1 MVSDIQPGAVGSNP
15 IWLTNL
21 AGILYF
27 TSQGALWKS
36 DGTVNGTVQVAPL
49 NPASTDGGI
58 SHLKTVGTT
67 LFFKSGTN
75 LRKIDN
81 AMAGSSLVMESCNP
95 IQLTNLNG
103 TLFFTGTDSINGT
116 ELWKSDGTSSGTL
129 LIRDITPGTQS
140 TYFQTLVP
148 SNNLLFLSL
157 DDGSDRE
164 LWRSDGTSSGTHI
177 LNIRPSG
184 PSNPADICSMGGSV
198 LLRANDGVNGY
209 ELWKSDGTSNGTILA
224 KDIWPSGISGSPAY
238 LQNVNGTVFFRAQ
251 SVGTSAELWKSDG
264 TSNGTVLVK
273 DIRPGTASSG
283 PRNFSNVNGT
293 LFFRANDGINGNELW
308 RSDGTSSGTFM
319 VRDIFVGA
327 AYGGNSPREMTDV
340 NGTMFFC
347 GNDGINGF
355 ELWKSDGTSNGTV
368 LVKNINPIAASD
380 PDQLV
385 NVNGT
390 LFFRANDGIHGAEL
404 WMVKPNSNPQSIS
417 LSGGSIAENQPSGS
431 SIGSFST
438 SDADVG
444 DVFVYSLVSGAGDS
458 DNSTFSII
466 GNQLFSASQFDFETK
481 SSFSIRVRTTDLEG
495 AFYEAQFAIS
505 VTDGND
511 APTQVS
517 LTNVVPVL
525 LSSADTSSAI
535 RVADVSAVDDGLG
548 TNLFSLSGA
557 DSGVFELVAGQLRLK
572 AGTVLN
578 YATQKSYTV
587 TVTVDDATVGGSP
600 DASVNFTLS
609 LQGLEGITVQNGT
622 PGRSYLRN
630 VDLNFSTA
638 LGLDV
643 VAASVGT
650 ASPRLR
656 LFFAGT
662 TGTQLVARNLT
673 GLVSVVGNTVKID
686 FGANGV
692 GGDRNSSLGD
702 GVYRL
707 RIDLSG
713 DGNAEFNATFFRLFG
728 DVDGNGIVN
737 DTDIQLVTSAQGLS
751 GLNLATDLNGDTFVN
766 SFDLT
771 NVKRRKGAKVV
782 WS

>member
-1 MVSDIQPGAVGSNP
+1 
-15 IWLTNL
+15 
-21 AGILYF
+21 
-27 TSQGALWKS
+27 
-36 DGTVNGTVQVAPL
+36 
-49 NPASTDGGI
+49 
-58 SHLKTVGTT
+58 
-67 LFFKSGTN
+67 
-75 LRKIDN
+75 
-81 AMAGSSLVMESCNP
+81 
-95 IQLTNLNG
+95 
-103 TLFFTGTDSINGT
+103 
-116 ELWKSDGTSSGTL
+116 
-129 LIRDITPGTQS
+129 
-140 TYFQTLVP
+140 
-148 SNNLLFLSL
+148 
-157 DDGSDRE
+157 
-164 LWRSDGTSSGTHI
+164 
-177 LNIRPSG
+177 
-184 PSNPADICSMGGSV
+184 
-198 LLRANDGVNGY
+198 
-209 ELWKSDGTSNGTILA
+209 
-224 KDIWPSGISGSPAY
+224 
-238 LQNVNGTVFFRAQ
+238 
-251 SVGTSAELWKSDG
+251 
-264 TSNGTVLVK
+264 
-273 DIRPGTASSG
+273 
-283 PRNFSNVNGT
+283 
-293 LFFRANDGINGNELW
+293 
-308 RSDGTSSGTFM
+308 
-319 VRDIFVGA
+319 
-327 AYGGNSPREMTDV
+327 
-340 NGTMFFC
+340 MFFC